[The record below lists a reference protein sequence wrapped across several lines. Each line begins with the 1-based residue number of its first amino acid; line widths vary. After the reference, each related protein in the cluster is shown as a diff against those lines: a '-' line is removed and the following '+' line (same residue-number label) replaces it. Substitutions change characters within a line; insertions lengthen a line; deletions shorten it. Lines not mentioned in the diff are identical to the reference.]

1 MIIGIRT
8 SATFFAFILL
18 FIANSPSFA
27 EKQNRAKRF
36 AAFGSLATIGGKVGC
51 VVSQNKLFI
60 NGHFVKDLDVD
71 EQSELKDYQAS
82 LDEFKTKQRQKQ
94 VSGGSQQTKK
104 PEPPKK
110 PSFCSDKATT
120 QYIFDGC
127 SVQGD
132 NIYIGDTFVRKLTA
146 DEQHELEQF
155 DAKFSTYQKAATAD
169 FRKKVQSAFGEHF
182 GSLFGGFIGGG
193 GSEDE
198 KENDNSGGSSLANLE
213 APKAPNLC
221 TLII

>member
-1 MIIGIRT
+1 MINIST
-8 SATFFAFILL
+8 AFFAFIIYCAFLPIS
-18 FIANSPSFA
+18 IAD
-27 EKQNRAKRF
+27 KGNRAKRF
-36 AAFGSLATIGGKVGC
+36 TAFGSLATIGGKVGC

-71 EQSELKDYQAS
+71 EQTELKDYQAS
-82 LDEFKTKQRQKQ
+82 LDEFKT
-94 VSGGSQQTKK
+94 
-104 PEPPKK
+104 K

-132 NIYIGDTFVRKLTA
+132 NIYIGDTFVRKLTS
-146 DEQHELEQF
+146 DEQRELEQF

-182 GSLFGGFIGGG
+182 GSLFGGFLGGGG
-193 GSEDE
+193 GSEE
-198 KENDNSGGSSLANLE
+198 KENDNSNGSSSLTNLE

>member
-8 SATFFAFILL
+8 STTFFAFILL
-18 FIANSPSFA
+18 FIAIPLTFA

-94 VSGGSQQTKK
+94 VSGGTQQTKK

-110 PSFCSDKATT
+110 FLFRQSNNPIYLRWMLSTRR
-120 QYIFDGC
+120 QYL
-127 SVQGD
+127 
-132 NIYIGDTFVRKLTA
+132 YWDTFVRKLTA

>member
-8 SATFFAFILL
+8 STTFFAFILP
-18 FIANSPSFA
+18 FIAISLSFA

-94 VSGGSQQTKK
+94 VSGVSQQTKK

-146 DEQHELEQF
+146 DEQRELEQF

-193 GSEDE
+193 GSDDE

>member
-1 MIIGIRT
+1 MIVGIRT
-8 SATFFAFILL
+8 SKILFTLVLL
-18 FIANSPSFA
+18 FIAIPFSVA
-27 EKQNRAKRF
+27 DKQNRAKRF

-60 NGHFVKDLDVD
+60 NGHFVKDLDID

-82 LDEFKTKQRQKQ
+82 LEEFKT
-94 VSGGSQQTKK
+94 
-104 PEPPKK
+104 K

-193 GSEDE
+193 GGSDE
-198 KENDNSGGSSLANLE
+198 KENDNSGGGSSFANLE

>member
-8 SATFFAFILL
+8 STTFFAFILL
-18 FIANSPSFA
+18 FIAIPLTFA

-71 EQSELKDYQAS
+71 EQSELKDYQ
-82 LDEFKTKQRQKQ
+82 
-94 VSGGSQQTKK
+94 
-104 PEPPKK
+104 

-146 DEQHELEQF
+146 DEQRELEQF

-169 FRKKVQSAFGEHF
+169 FRKVR
-182 GSLFGGFIGGG
+182 
-193 GSEDE
+193 
-198 KENDNSGGSSLANLE
+198 KERKERKDCFLN
-213 APKAPNLC
+213 
-221 TLII
+221 

>member
-18 FIANSPSFA
+18 FIAIPFSFA

-155 DAKFSTYQKAATAD
+155 DAKFI
-169 FRKKVQSAFGEHF
+169 QSAFGEHF

>member
-8 SATFFAFILL
+8 STTFFSFFLL

-82 LDEFKTKQRQKQ
+82 LDEFKTK
-94 VSGGSQQTKK
+94 V
-104 PEPPKK
+104 
-110 PSFCSDKATT
+110 
-120 QYIFDGC
+120 
-127 SVQGD
+127 
-132 NIYIGDTFVRKLTA
+132 
-146 DEQHELEQF
+146 
-155 DAKFSTYQKAATAD
+155 
-169 FRKKVQSAFGEHF
+169 
-182 GSLFGGFIGGG
+182 
-193 GSEDE
+193 
-198 KENDNSGGSSLANLE
+198 
-213 APKAPNLC
+213 
-221 TLII
+221 

>member
-27 EKQNRAKRF
+27 EKQNRAKTLCCIWF
-36 AAFGSLATIGGKVGC
+36 FGYYWGKSWMC
-51 VVSQNKLFI
+51 CF
-60 NGHFVKDLDVD
+60 DLDVD

-94 VSGGSQQTKK
+94 VSGGNQQTKK